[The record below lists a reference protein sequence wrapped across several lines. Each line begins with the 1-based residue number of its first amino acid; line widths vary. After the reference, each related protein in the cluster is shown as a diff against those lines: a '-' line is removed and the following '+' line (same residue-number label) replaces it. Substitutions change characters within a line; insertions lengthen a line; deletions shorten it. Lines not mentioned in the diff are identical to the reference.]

1 MGTLAKRP
9 LLPFVLTAILLVLD
23 QATKYLIVMNI
34 KLGTIGWSAFGDFF
48 WLVRQQNTGIAF
60 SMGDNLAIEI
70 RRVLFIALPLA
81 LIVGLLVYYFRSDEP
96 TKFQR
101 WTIAGIVAGGLGNLV
116 DRIFRPSGVVDFLSF
131 KFYGLFGLERWPTFN
146 VADAS
151 TVCSVILLAIS
162 LILAKDGG
170 GMAGG
175 ARNGGAK
182 DGGAR
187 NGGAKDGDGAGR
199 SAK

>member
-96 TKFQR
+96 DALQ
-101 WTIAGIVAGGLGNLV
+101 L
-116 DRIFRPSGVVDFLSF
+116 DRINISGLDH
-131 KFYGLFGLERWPTFN
+131 FYFPGDINPGIELYHDT
-146 VADAS
+146 
-151 TVCSVILLAIS
+151 
-162 LILAKDGG
+162 
-170 GMAGG
+170 G
-175 ARNGGAK
+175 ALPL
-182 DGGAR
+182 
-187 NGGAKDGDGAGR
+187 
-199 SAK
+199 